1 MTRLKTVENHTPGE
15 VRYFSYWLIW
25 PDGSEPWID
34 QTPFVHDLQFTLQN
48 TRFMKDPTLPGH
60 VGHDLANRGEAEWF
74 DNNGVRH
81 RVVIERTKRNRR
93 WGVRRK

>member
-1 MTRLKTVENHTPGE
+1 MAKLKTVKHHTPGE
-15 VRYFSYWLIW
+15 VRYFSYFLHF
-25 PDGSEPWID
+25 PDGDEWVD
-34 QTPFVHDLQFTLQN
+34 QTPFVNDLQFVLAN

-60 VGHDLANRGEAEWF
+60 VGHDLANRGDAEWF

-81 RVVIERTKRNRR
+81 TVVIEKTVRNRR